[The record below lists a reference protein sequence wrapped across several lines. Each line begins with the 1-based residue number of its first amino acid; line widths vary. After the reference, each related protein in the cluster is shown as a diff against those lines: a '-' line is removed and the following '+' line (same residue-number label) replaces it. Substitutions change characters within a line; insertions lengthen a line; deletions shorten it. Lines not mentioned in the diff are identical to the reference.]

1 MKRQLLFVLLGMIFF
16 AVIIG
21 SVSVYLFTSNQAS
34 HLASSLSSR
43 VAVATGLNGIL
54 QQTTYDESF
63 LDPHDEALR
72 ITGAS
77 WQGVI
82 EIQQRA
88 DPYVHLTA
96 LTAAG
101 SQLEADCLTPTSA
114 VGVQFWGDENDGWA
128 TVVVDDQYEWRGNIL
143 NFTGYVEISDLPLAA
158 HTIRITAL
166 GEPGK
171 VGGESHVTLA
181 GISCRQRGPV
191 STILERIFL
200 PWVAN

>member
-63 LDPHDEALR
+63 LDPHDAALR

-101 SQLEADCLTPTSA
+101 SQLEADCLAPTSA
-114 VGVQFWGDENDGWA
+114 VGVQFWGDENE
-128 TVVVDDQYEWRGNIL
+128 V
-143 NFTGYVEISDLPLAA
+143 
-158 HTIRITAL
+158 
-166 GEPGK
+166 
-171 VGGESHVTLA
+171 SHVIKIYSIAL
-181 GISCRQRGPV
+181 IKFVNFNSLLFIESQLF
-191 STILERIFL
+191 SSFNFEFFKI
-200 PWVAN
+200 